1 HGRAS
6 DRGRG
11 TGDDVQAE
19 LSREERRTRLIAA
32 WHPPAMPAAASMALD
47 RFTVSRNGETIYLF
61 VLSQFPGGK
70 PLTLFLKL
78 L

>member
-1 HGRAS
+1 VSG
-6 DRGRG
+6 
-11 TGDDVQAE
+11 
-19 LSREERRTRLIAA
+19 SRR
-32 WHPPAMPAAASMALD
+32 PAAASTALD
-47 RFTVSRNGETIYLF
+47 RFTAPGNGETIYLF